1 MRCLVATGDLPEV
14 FAASFELRI
23 RSVAANLMPRLTNI
37 TMCGIL
43 GGLSLQQPFDRDL
56 CRHALDLM
64 HHRGPDAWRVEMF
77 EGGRC
82 VLGHKRLKI
91 LDLHDRANQP
101 MTSACG
107 RYQIVFNGEI
117 FNYRELRALAPE
129 HEWQTDGDTE
139 VLLALYSRIGEKM
152 LDVLNGMFA
161 FAIYDCEER
170 MIFVARDRFGIKPLY
185 YSLTAGRW
193 LFASEIP
200 PLLNLLGKA
209 SPDLDTIKTYLAT
222 GAYEIG
228 EATFFRGVTRLEAG
242 CCARVHMDDPSAVRI
257 RRWYDVAS
265 KVSRRE
271 AVGEDRMLEELDD
284 LLARVVKRH
293 LISDVPVGVNV
304 SGGVDSSAL
313 IHYVTRFHP
322 EIHGFT
328 QDYEDP
334 YSERDWVDL
343 ATRGTGVKCHYVMQ
357 GAAGCLARFE
367 NVMRHQGEPFGGVPV
382 IGFAPL
388 YECAHL
394 LGVTVLLDGN
404 GLDEILLG
412 YKKYHLMHLAQK
424 LGMAAY
430 EGALEEYIEFW
441 QEPRSAIEKNLV
453 HARAGSGAAID
464 GTIPYHCESVGAALR
479 SAEIRI
485 PKLPPSTGNA
495 ARDLAMSDLLAT
507 KIPRAL
513 RFNDRVSMMHSKELR
528 VPFLDHELVE
538 WSLALPAEMLMN
550 RRGTKAPMR
559 ELLRRKIDP
568 AVVAAPKRTVQSPQR
583 EWLGHE
589 WRPFVEQ
596 VLGSESFRQ
605 RGWVCPD
612 RAKERYARYLAGD
625 NQNSF
630 FIWQWINLEIWARQF
645 LD

>member
-1 MRCLVATGDLPEV
+1 
-14 FAASFELRI
+14 
-23 RSVAANLMPRLTNI
+23 
-37 TMCGIL
+37 
-43 GGLSLQQPFDRDL
+43 
-56 CRHALDLM
+56 M

-77 EGGRC
+77 EGDRC
-82 VLGHKRLKI
+82 MLGHKRLKI

-117 FNYRELRALAPE
+117 FNYRELRALVPG
-129 HEWQTDGDTE
+129 HEWQTNGDTE
-139 VLLALYSRIGEKM
+139 VLLALYSRMGEKM

-185 YSLTAGRW
+185 YSLMAGRW
-193 LFASEIP
+193 MFASEIP

-209 SPDLDTIKTYLAT
+209 APDLDTIKTYLAT

-228 EATFFRGVTRLEAG
+228 DATFFRGVTRLEAG
-242 CCARVHMDDPSAVRI
+242 CCARVRMDDPSAVRI
-257 RRWYDVAS
+257 RRWYDIAA
-265 KVSRRE
+265 KISRRE
-271 AVGEDRMLEELDD
+271 ALGEDQMMDELDE

-328 QDYEDP
+328 QDYEYP
-334 YSERDWVDL
+334 YSERDWVEG
-343 ATRGTGVKCHYVMQ
+343 ATRGTGVKCHYVMLD
-357 GAAGCLARFE
+357 AADCLARFE
-367 NVMRHQGEPFGGVPV
+367 HVMRHQSEPFGGVPV

-388 YECAHL
+388 YECANS

-404 GLDEILLG
+404 GMDEIFLG
-412 YKKYHLMHLAQK
+412 YKKYHLADLAQK
-424 LGMAAY
+424 LGTPAY
-430 EGALEEYIEFW
+430 EPALAEYMAFW
-441 QEPRSAIEKNLV
+441 PEQRSNIEKHLAY
-453 HARAGSGAAID
+453 ARVGGGAAID
-464 GTIPYHCESVGAALR
+464 GTIPFHGESIGTALQG
-479 SAEIRI
+479 AEIRT
-485 PKLPPSTGNA
+485 PVLPPSTGSA

-513 RFNDRVSMMHSKELR
+513 RFNERISMMHSKELR

-538 WSLALPAEMLMN
+538 WGLALPMETLMN
-550 RRGTKAPMR
+550 RRGTKAPLR
-559 ELLRRKIDP
+559 ELLRRKIGP
-568 AVVAAPKRTVQSPQR
+568 AVAAAPKRSMQSPQR

-589 WRPFVEQ
+589 WRTFVED
-596 VLGSESFRQ
+596 VLNSASFRE
-605 RGWVCPD
+605 RGWICPD

-630 FIWQWINLEIWARQF
+630 FIWQWLNLEIWARQF
-645 LD
+645 LN